1 MLVDLVKN
9 SSTITDV
16 VAIIDFTE
24 DRGCVM
30 WPGLANMI
38 DAFENFLN
46 ITISFVL
53 VQLIEDFDSV
63 VSHSIAKVNL
73 VKDIVDIGALF
84 VFIDFVEG
92 IDDVKRI
99 LVIVDLTE
107 LVHDICFCL
116 DRVDL
121 VENIDTSLDFSV
133 VLLHVGIIFFDK
145 SVQQGSRAELT
156 ITAEA

>member
-30 WPGLANMI
+30 WPSLTNMI

-46 ITISFVL
+46 ITISLVL
-53 VQLIEDFDSV
+53 VELIEDFDSV
-63 VSHSIAKVNL
+63 VSHCVAKVNF
-73 VKDIVDIGALF
+73 VKNIVDIGAFF

-92 IDDVKRI
+92 IDDVERI
-99 LVIVDLTE
+99 LVIIDLTE

-121 VENIDTSLDFSV
+121 VENIDASLDVSV
-133 VLLHVGIIFFDK
+133 VLLHVGIIFLD
-145 SVQQGSRAELT
+145 
-156 ITAEA
+156 